1 MQREEKKDGE
11 NAFFKAIAKHFLL
24 TSKSCS
30 WPFFYHMLY
39 YYLILLKVDQM
50 YSLLSKS
57 PWKWSLVNK

>member
-1 MQREEKKDGE
+1 MKREEKKDGE

-39 YYLILLKVDQM
+39 YYLILLKVD
-50 YSLLSKS
+50 
-57 PWKWSLVNK
+57 